1 MCKALDTK
9 RNYRDMGQQYSELS
23 EKHVKFISKQKIY
36 FVGTATDDSKVNI
49 SPKGMD
55 SFKVLDSKTI
65 AWLNVTGSGNETAAH
80 VQTHPRMTIMFAAFE
95 GNPMILRLY
104 GDATAIH
111 HNDPE
116 WSKLYCHFSPIP
128 GVRQIFKL
136 SIEMVQTSCGMSV
149 PFFDYVEERE
159 QLNDWAVKKGEDGIK
174 DYWQQKNQVS
184 LDGIPTNILNKNA

>member
-1 MCKALDTK
+1 
-9 RNYRDMGQQYSELS
+9 MGQQYSELS
-23 EKHVKFISKQKIY
+23 EKHITFISKQKIY
-36 FVGTATDDSKVNI
+36 FVGTATDNSKVNI

-55 SFKVLDSKTI
+55 SFKVLDNKTI

-116 WSKLYCHFSPIP
+116 WSKLYSQFSPIH
-128 GVRQIFKL
+128 GVRQIFML
-136 SIEMVQTSCGMSV
+136 SIEMVQTSYGMSV

-159 QLNDWAVKKGEDGIK
+159 QLNDWAAKKGEDGIK
-174 DYWQQKNQVS
+174 DYWQQKKS
-184 LDGIPTNILNKNA
+184 DKPRRHPYRYIKEKYLTRSSKR